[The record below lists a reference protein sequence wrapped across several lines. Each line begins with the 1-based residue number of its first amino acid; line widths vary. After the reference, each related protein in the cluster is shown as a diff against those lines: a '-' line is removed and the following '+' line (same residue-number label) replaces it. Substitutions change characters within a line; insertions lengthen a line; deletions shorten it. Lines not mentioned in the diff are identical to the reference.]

1 MERSKRVSC
10 CELRHFATTLHQ
22 IGIKASSCQV
32 CLSFKVL
39 FKKKNQNFKK
49 KKRKEKNLFEVNED
63 LGTNIF
69 YQEEEND
76 AK

>member
-10 CELRHFATTLHQ
+10 CELRRFAKTLHQ

-39 FKKKNQNFKK
+39 FKKNQNLK

-69 YQEEEND
+69 SQEEEND